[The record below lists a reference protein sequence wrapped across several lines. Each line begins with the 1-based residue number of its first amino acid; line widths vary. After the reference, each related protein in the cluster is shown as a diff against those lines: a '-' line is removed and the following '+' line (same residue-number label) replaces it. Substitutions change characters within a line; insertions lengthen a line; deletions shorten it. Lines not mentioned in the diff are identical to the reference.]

1 MKKTILLTTMLL
13 AIVCGFAQVSTKTET
28 TEKEDGNKQIKVTVK
43 SDGKTTTIDTVI
55 TLNDGQATNHLGKK
69 FKTKKGTHLTVK
81 IDSLDGDSFFSE
93 EKIDPMDKSHRN
105 IMIRKIRKDLK
116 DGMAPMEFDFPDM
129 DIMKEFSFNAPE
141 GPMHFNF
148 HQLPGMSG
156 RLHKVEDEEYAQ
168 LRKKGVLTDKED
180 LAEKLDVRFVSTSP
194 CGEDCQIVNFVSK
207 EKGKINI
214 TLLEKDGK
222 VVDKTEAGIV
232 SPKEVDG
239 RNVFSCVI
247 NLGKDKKFT
256 LIKLSKDG
264 KLALFSKGF

>member
-1 MKKTILLTTMLL
+1 MKKTILLITMLL

-55 TLNDGQATNHLGKK
+55 TLNDGQAPNHLGKK
-69 FKTKKGTHLTVK
+69 LKAKKSTHLTVK
-81 IDSLDGDSFFSE
+81 IDSLDGNSFFSDE
-93 EKIDPMDKSHRN
+93 EYGPMDKSHRN

-116 DGMAPMEFDFPDM
+116 DGMPPIEFDFPDM
-129 DIMKEFSFNAPE
+129 DMFSFNTPE
-141 GPMHFNF
+141 IPMHFNF

-168 LRKKGVLTDKED
+168 LRKRGVLTDKED

-222 VVDKTEAGIV
+222 VVDKTEAGII

-256 LIKLSKDG
+256 LIKLTKDG